1 MTNIVLADDHAF
13 IRTGLKSLL
22 VEAGYKVIGEAENCT
37 ELHTLSLTLGD
48 SIDLYICDC
57 HMPGGGPIE
66 NHNQLKATTPK
77 AKIIF
82 LAGIESVLLFRK
94 LLQLGIN
101 GLISKRTQPDQILQL
116 ITQAIAG
123 ESVISDNIATAI
135 TENEELLTKK
145 EFEILELII
154 LGMNNR
160 EISEHLKKSA
170 GTINTHR
177 ANLMKKTNCSTVVE
191 LVNYARDSGLYET
204 RS

>member
-13 IRTGLKSLL
+13 IRAGLKSFLT
-22 VEAGYKVIGEAENCT
+22 EAGHQVIGEAESST
-37 ELHTLSLTLGD
+37 ELHSLSLSLGD
-48 SIDLYICDC
+48 SVDLYICDC

-66 NHNQLKATTPK
+66 NHMQLKEKTPN

-82 LAGIESVLLFRK
+82 LTGIESVLLFRK
-94 LLQLGIN
+94 LLKLGIN
-101 GLISKRTQPDQILQL
+101 GLISKRTQPEQILAL
-116 ITQAIAG
+116 INQAIDG
-123 ESVISDNIATAI
+123 ELVISENISAAI

-145 EFEILELII
+145 EFEILELIV
-154 LGMNNR
+154 LGMSNR
-160 EISEHLKKSA
+160 EISDHLKKSA